1 VGTTPSLSPLAPL
14 AEVYD
19 RAVQLHPADD
29 GLFGPKSLVWR
40 VHRDR
45 SYPIAA
51 MRSLMVQALH
61 PLAMAGVAQHSNWRR
76 DPFGRLAATS
86 GYVLT
91 TTYGD
96 TASALAA
103 AAWVRKVHERVR
115 GTDTETGLPYN
126 AEDPGLLLWV
136 HAGMVESIVTIMQR
150 YGRALSDEDADRY
163 VAEMVRFAEIIG
175 VPADQ
180 VPADVASLRRYIE
193 SVDLRQATAA
203 ARDAIEVVLD
213 PPDLDPGQRELWH
226 DLGQVTIGTLPEWA
240 RNMYGF
246 PEPSAE
252 VMEREPV
259 RQLLGAMDLLYESL
273 PGVLETRQRIELRMR
288 A

>member
-1 VGTTPSLSPLAPL
+1 
-14 AEVYD
+14 VYD
-19 RAVQLHPADD
+19 RAVQLHPEDD

-103 AAWVRKVHERVR
+103 AAWVRKVHESVR

-136 HAGMVESIVTIMQR
+136 HAGMVESIVTVMQR

-193 SVDLRQATAA
+193 SVDLRQATPA

-213 PPDLDPGQRELWH
+213 PPDLDEGQRELWH

-246 PEPSAE
+246 PEPPAE